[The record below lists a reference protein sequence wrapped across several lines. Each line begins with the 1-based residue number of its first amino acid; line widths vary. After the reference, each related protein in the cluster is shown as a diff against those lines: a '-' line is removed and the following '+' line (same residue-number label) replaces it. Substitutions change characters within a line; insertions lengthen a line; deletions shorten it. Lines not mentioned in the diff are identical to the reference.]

1 MKRKN
6 TKSAMEFDAT
16 RRTFLKGAAALGGVI
31 VLEPLLAYSAT
42 RPKDFPTKPLN
53 HIVPAAAGGGF
64 DRSARVA
71 STPWEKNLGV
81 PIKFSYLPGGSTLI
95 GMAKMLTITDGY
107 GTCITTISMLYLAI
121 EIQKPKFGW
130 KDLAFVGNLAT
141 DPNHLMV
148 HKDAPWKT
156 AREFVEAGRQAKT
169 PLKIA
174 TSHPTAENT
183 LASKIFIQLSKIN
196 AEVVAFDGGS
206 KARNALAGKHVDAC
220 CGPMFGSLNVREMVR
235 SLVIFQD
242 TNPVPDL
249 WVGGQPAREALGL
262 DMPNSQDP
270 YSILCPREVVT
281 NYPERY
287 KFLVDTFRE
296 TVEGEEI
303 KKLGKKTGL
312 APFLDYWSPE
322 KCDKFVES
330 YAGVFKKYGHLLK
343 I

>member
-1 MKRKN
+1 MKR
-6 TKSAMEFDAT
+6 TYTESPMEFDVT

-31 VLEPLLAYSAT
+31 VLDPMLAFGAT
-42 RPKDFPTKPLN
+42 PPEGYPTKPLN

-64 DRSARVA
+64 DRSSRIA
-71 STPWEKNLGV
+71 SGPWEKKLGV
-81 PIKFSYLPGGSTLI
+81 PIKFSYLPGASTLI
-95 GMAKMLTITDGY
+95 GIGKMLTMADGY
-107 GTCITTISMLYLAI
+107 ATSITTISMLYLAI
-121 EIQKPKFGW
+121 ALQKPKFGW

-156 AREFVEAGRQAKT
+156 PQEFVEAGRKAKS
-169 PLKIA
+169 PLKIS

-183 LASKIFIQLSKIN
+183 LASKIFIQLTGIN

-235 SLVIFQD
+235 SLIIFQD
-242 TNPVPDL
+242 TNPVPNL
-249 WVGGQPAREALGL
+249 WPGGQPAREALHI
-262 DMPNSQDP
+262 DMPHSQDP
-270 YSILCPREVVT
+270 YSILCPRAVVT

-296 TVEGEEI
+296 TVEGNEI
-303 KKLGKKTGL
+303 KKAGEKSGL
-312 APFLDYWSPE
+312 TPFLDYWSPE
-322 KCDKFVES
+322 KCDKFVEN
-330 YAGVFKKYGHLLK
+330 YDAVFKKYGHLLK
-343 I
+343 A